1 MRTCDDGFCRLIV
14 CLACHLDVQFLG
26 NSLFELD
33 VYAFFLYVFLRFFQR
48 LWREILDYFQL
59 IFTLSYNA
67 AQGNGD
73 G

>member
-1 MRTCDDGFCRLIV
+1 MRACDDGFCRLIV
-14 CLACHLDVQFLG
+14 CLACYLNVQFLG

-48 LWREILDYFQL
+48 LWCEILNHLQL

-67 AQGNGD
+67 AQRYGD

>member
-14 CLACHLDVQFLG
+14 CLASHLNVQFLG
-26 NSLFELD
+26 NSLFQLD

-48 LWREILDYFQL
+48 LRCEILDHLQL
-59 IFTLSYNA
+59 IFGLADDAT
-67 AQGNGD
+67 QGYGD